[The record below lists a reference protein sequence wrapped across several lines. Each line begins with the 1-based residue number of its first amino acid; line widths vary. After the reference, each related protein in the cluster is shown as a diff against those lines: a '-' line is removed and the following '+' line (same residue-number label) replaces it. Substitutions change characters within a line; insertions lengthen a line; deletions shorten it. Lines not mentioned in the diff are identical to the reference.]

1 MSFSTRVVVIN
12 ALIFTLGTALL
23 ALSPA
28 TLGRNA
34 LLSEVA
40 LLVVGVGLMVWANT
54 LLVRSTLRP
63 VENLVDELDQARAT
77 EPFERLT
84 VSGDPIAGGLASAV
98 NDLMDRIEAGQ
109 RDAKL
114 AALAAQESESARIAQ
129 ELHDGVGQSLT
140 AVLLQLGALS
150 DQPPAQ
156 VAAALAE
163 VREATRESLDEIRE
177 VARRLRPQALEDL
190 GLHSALAGLSTQLF
204 KHVDTHVER
213 RIEPGLPQLSEAG
226 ELVVYRVAQEAL
238 TNVARHAQA
247 RWAEIRLV
255 EQGRGVLLTVT
266 DDGVGIPPDA
276 DGTGL
281 RGMRE
286 RAALIDGR
294 FSARPWQGGG
304 TVVTLWVPQAAEET
318 GTND

>member
-12 ALIFTLGTALL
+12 ALIFTIGTALL
-23 ALSPA
+23 AISPA
-28 TLGRNA
+28 ALGRNA
-34 LLSEVA
+34 LVSEVA

-63 VENLVDELDQARAT
+63 VEKLVGDLDQARAT
-77 EPFERLT
+77 EPFERIA
-84 VSGDPIAGGLASAV
+84 VPNDPIAGGLASAV
-98 NDLMDRIEAGQ
+98 NDLIDRIEVGQ

-140 AVLLQLGALS
+140 AVLLQLGALA
-150 DQPPAQ
+150 DQPPDE
-156 VAAALAE
+156 VAAALEE
-163 VREATRESLDEIRE
+163 VREATRESLNEVRE

-213 RIEPGLPQLSEAG
+213 RIEPGLPPLSEAA

-255 EQGRGVLLTVT
+255 EQDRGVLLTVT
-266 DDGVGIPPDA
+266 DDGVGMGRGA

-294 FSARPWQGGG
+294 FSARPWRGGG
-304 TVVTLWVPQAAEET
+304 TVVTLWVPAVNEET
-318 GTND
+318 DQ